1 MRKDLNEYLKY
12 LGFDKLEIKKI
23 INELNFKD
31 SIENLIKISIGKRN
45 LLKAKNH
52 E

>member
-1 MRKDLNEYLKY
+1 MDEYLEY
-12 LGFDKLEIKKI
+12 LGCDKLEIKKL

-31 SIENLIKISIGKRN
+31 PIENLIKISIEKRN
-45 LLKAKNH
+45 LLKEKNH